1 MWEWLYGETYPV
13 VEIRNET
20 ILCRS
25 EEEKQM
31 EFVRLLEEE
40 YLLLT
45 DEDRYT
51 VRFDSQLENDPRVI
65 PITLRVKSSTGRANY
80 FVYISPEYLPETYAW
95 LNDYLQAQ
103 EIHKPIA
110 N

>member
-1 MWEWLYGETYPV
+1 
-13 VEIRNET
+13 
-20 ILCRS
+20 
-25 EEEKQM
+25 M
-31 EFVRLLEEE
+31 EFVQLLEEE

-65 PITLRVKSSTGRANY
+65 PIILCVNSSIECVNY
-80 FVYISPEYLPETYAW
+80 FIYISPEYLPETYAW

-103 EIHKPIA
+103 EIDKPIA

>member
-1 MWEWLYGETYPV
+1 MCLYPV
-13 VEIRNET
+13 EKIRNER
-20 ILCRS
+20 LLFDS
-25 EEEKQM
+25 EEEKQE
-31 EFVRLLEEE
+31 EFVRLLEKE
-40 YLLLT
+40 YMLLT
-45 DEDRYT
+45 DEDWYT

-65 PITLRVKSSTGRANY
+65 PITLRLKSSEGRSNY

-103 EIHKPIA
+103 EIDKPIA